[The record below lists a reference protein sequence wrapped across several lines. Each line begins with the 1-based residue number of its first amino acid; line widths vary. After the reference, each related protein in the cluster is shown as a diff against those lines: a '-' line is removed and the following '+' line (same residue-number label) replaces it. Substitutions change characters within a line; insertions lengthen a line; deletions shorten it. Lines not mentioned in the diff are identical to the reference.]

1 MQVDSNSEV
10 SSEVEVI
17 EVEETKSTT
26 VELKKMQCIDVDAF
40 IDNNRKATK
49 DVEFP

>member
-17 EVEETKSTT
+17 EVQETKSAT
-26 VELKKMQCIDVDAF
+26 VELK
-40 IDNNRKATK
+40 
-49 DVEFP
+49 